1 MTDSIALIIYTDLS
15 YSVYIINSNQIWNG
29 TLSVKHIL
37 TTSSLKAA
45 RVLVS
50 VTSAKLSQYILLFFQ
65 QSAYLTGRSRMHRN
79 FAVIHKVRDT
89 EVGNTS
95 LILCRK
101 NA

>member
-1 MTDSIALIIYTDLS
+1 MEWNSISEAQFNHQFS
-15 YSVYIINSNQIWNG
+15 E
-29 TLSVKHIL
+29 
-37 TTSSLKAA
+37 AA